1 MPRIAVLSDVHGNV
15 AALEAVMEDLA
26 RVAPD
31 EVLVGGD
38 LVGRGPE
45 GSEVVRRIAATGWR
59 TIRGNHEEYLLD
71 FRRGE
76 VPDDWLHAAEWS
88 AARWMADE
96 LGPEEA
102 AWIAELPFSL
112 TAEAAPGLRL
122 VHGTPGSTRE
132 GIGPWLSDERLAGH
146 LGQVEEGLLVC
157 AHTHRPLHR
166 RVDGG
171 LVVNVGS
178 VGLPFNRDRRA
189 QYALFEAA
197 DPGGSGREGWR
208 VELRQVEYDLG
219 RTFGVYERS
228 GFLTEGGVT
237 ARLLHLELEHAVPIL
252 VPFMKWAERRGV
264 EPAEAELEAFFRFYR
279 PGEPLGAF
287 WQRLAGLP

>member
-15 AALEAVMEDLA
+15 AALEAVMEDVA
-26 RVAPD
+26 RQAPD

-59 TIRGNHEEYLLD
+59 TIRGNHEEYLLS

-88 AARWMADE
+88 AARWMAAE
-96 LGPEEA
+96 LGSEEA
-102 AWIAELPFSL
+102 GWIDALPFSL
-112 TAEAAPGLRL
+112 TSELSPDLRL
-122 VHGTPGSTRE
+122 VHGTPRSTRE
-132 GIGPWLSDERLAGH
+132 GIGPWLTDEGLAAH
-146 LGQVEEGLLVC
+146 LAEVEESLLVC

-166 RVDGG
+166 RLDGG

-189 QYALFEAA
+189 QYALFEPTE
-197 DPGGSGREGWR
+197 DGWR
-208 VELRQVEYDLG
+208 VELRQVEYDLE
-219 RTFGVYERS
+219 RTFEVYERT
-228 GFLTEGGVT
+228 GFLAQGGVT
-237 ARLLHLELEHAVPIL
+237 ARLLRLELEQATPIL
-252 VPFMKWAERRGV
+252 VPFLAWSERRGV
-264 EPAEAELEAFFRFYR
+264 EPAEAELEAFFEFYR
-279 PGEPLGAF
+279 PGEPLGGF
-287 WQRLAGLP
+287 WERLARLG